1 VNVVVIGLG
10 SMGMRRIRLI
20 QKFDPSIN
28 VFGVD
33 INEHRRAKCE
43 IERGIHTYNSV
54 EEVLKHKNI
63 DCAFICSDPLSHHKI
78 INQCLSNGLH
88 VFTELNLVTDG
99 YEENLTLATSN
110 KLVLFLSSTI
120 LYRDEVRYMKNL
132 VANVKC
138 PLNYMYHVGQYLPDW
153 HPWEDYRDFFVSD
166 KRSNGCRELF
176 AVELPWLSD
185 TFGDIVQ
192 IQALKDKMSSLELD
206 YNDNYLVM
214 IQHITGCKGLLAVDI
229 VSRKAVRNLEV
240 FGEELYLR
248 WDGTPSG
255 LFIYDYEK
263 KEEINVR
270 LYNDFEHLNDYN
282 STIIENAYFN
292 EITAFFDAIIDAK
305 SPVYSFEKDMAI
317 LKLID
322 RIEA

>member
-1 VNVVVIGLG
+1 
-10 SMGMRRIRLI
+10 
-20 QKFDPSIN
+20 
-28 VFGVD
+28 
-33 INEHRRAKCE
+33 
-43 IERGIHTYNSV
+43 
-54 EEVLKHKNI
+54 
-63 DCAFICSDPLSHHKI
+63 
-78 INQCLSNGLH
+78 
-88 VFTELNLVTDG
+88 
-99 YEENLTLATSN
+99 
-110 KLVLFLSSTI
+110 
-120 LYRDEVRYMKNL
+120 
-132 VANVKC
+132 
-138 PLNYMYHVGQYLPDW
+138 
-153 HPWEDYRDFFVSD
+153 
-166 KRSNGCRELF
+166 
-176 AVELPWLSD
+176 
-185 TFGDIVQ
+185 
-192 IQALKDKMSSLELD
+192 MSSLELD